1 VSELAGP
8 PPAPPLSALEDVFF
22 DYDRYDLEEAARSSL
37 DVDAR
42 ILSAHGDKQFLIE
55 GHCDERGSEKYNL
68 ALGDRR
74 ANAARHYLVARGIAP
89 DRVSTVSYGE
99 ERPFEQGHDE
109 RAWARNRRAHVRP
122 AP

>member
-1 VSELAGP
+1 RLSGP
-8 PPAPPLSALEDVFF
+8 PLAALEDAFF
-22 DYDRYDLEEAARSSL
+22 DYDRYDLEESARTSL
-37 DVDAR
+37 DLDAR
-42 ILSAHGDKQFLIE
+42 ILGVHGDSQVLIE

-74 ANAARHYLVARGIAP
+74 ANAARHYLVVRGVAP

-99 ERPFEQGHDE
+99 ERPFEQGQGE
-109 RAWARNRRAHVRP
+109 AAWAKNRRAHVRL